1 MPEIENLRKIPSDL
15 EAERSVL
22 GGIFLKQ
29 DVFGD
34 IIEILS
40 PDDFYKNAHKIIYET
55 MREIYNK
62 GEVLDP
68 LVVMNRL
75 RKNEK
80 FEEVGGEQIFYDIVE
95 EVPTAANITAYA
107 KIVKEKAILRRLG
120 DVGTKIVEM
129 TYSGYEEAESIL
141 DRAEG
146 MIFKKSE
153 NSESKD

>member
-1 MPEIENLRKIPSDL
+1 
-15 EAERSVL
+15 
-22 GGIFLKQ
+22 
-29 DVFGD
+29 
-34 IIEILS
+34 
-40 PDDFYKNAHKIIYET
+40 

-107 KIVKEKAILRRLG
+107 KIVKEKAILR
-120 DVGTKIVEM
+120 KI
-129 TYSGYEEAESIL
+129 
-141 DRAEG
+141 RRCW
-146 MIFKKSE
+146 
-153 NSESKD
+153 N